1 MKVQIVKT
9 HNRFKLQC
17 AYNIKVLKIIRK
29 INKRYYCRKTKTWY
43 FPLEAYA
50 TFKDQISVYP
60 EFEIE
65 EKESKPVV
73 FIKTIADR
81 IEIKFSKFIDE
92 FKKYLNFDGRRYNS
106 SDKKITMPKEH
117 LEAVIKLTNEFQF
130 EIVVTDEI
138 LVD

>member
-1 MKVQIVKT
+1 MKVQILKT
-9 HNRFKLQC
+9 HNRFQLLC
-17 AYNIKVLKIIRK
+17 PYNSKVLRIIRRIK
-29 INKRYYCRKTKTWY
+29 KRYYCKKNKTWY
-43 FPLEAYA
+43 LPLEEYA
-50 TFKDQISVYP
+50 AFIDQLSDYP

-65 EKESKPVV
+65 VKESKPVV

-92 FKKYLNFDGRRYNS
+92 FKKYLDFEGRRYNS
-106 SDKKITMPKEH
+106 SEKKISMPKEH

-130 EIVVTDEI
+130 EIVVTEEI